1 VAARGEIRWLEVDEV
16 EWEDEE
22 EEEGDERPELVPV
35 GLAVWLDRPGRSVDE

>member
-22 EEEGDERPELVPV
+22 EEDKRPVLIPV
-35 GLAVWLDRPGRSVDE
+35 GLAVWLDRPGRFVDE

>member
-1 VAARGEIRWLEVDEV
+1 MAARGEIRWLEVDEV

-22 EEEGDERPELVPV
+22 EEEGDKRPVLVPF